1 MQTRSKKSGNRQKFP
16 MIQNRMTRMLVFIE
30 FYGSGQK
37 WNIQKTLI
45 NWHKVNYKIRV
56 PNGSQGPIGYQDK
69 QKIQ

>member
-1 MQTRSKKSGNRQKFP
+1 
-16 MIQNRMTRMLVFIE
+16 MIQNRMTRMFKKYQVFIE

-56 PNGSQGPIGYQDK
+56 HNGSQGPIGYQDK

>member
-1 MQTRSKKSGNRQKFP
+1 
-16 MIQNRMTRMLVFIE
+16 MIQNRMTRMFKKYQVFIE

-45 NWHKVNYKIRV
+45 NWLKVNYKIRV

>member
-1 MQTRSKKSGNRQKFP
+1 MAVVKSGTYK
-16 MIQNRMTRMLVFIE
+16 
-30 FYGSGQK
+30 
-37 WNIQKTLI
+37 KTLI

>member
-1 MQTRSKKSGNRQKFP
+1 
-16 MIQNRMTRMLVFIE
+16 MIQNRMTRMFKKYQVFIE
-30 FYGSGQK
+30 FYGSDQK

>member
-1 MQTRSKKSGNRQKFP
+1 
-16 MIQNRMTRMLVFIE
+16 MIQNRMTRMFKKYQVFIE

-56 PNGSQGPIGYQDK
+56 PNGSQGPIGYQEAK
-69 QKIQ
+69 YSMIGHQGNKRFC